1 MPEEVSAVENFPPA
15 HLKEGGRVF
24 YCLSVFTSLYSLFLF
39 ILWKEYIIDLKL
51 NKQNIVNIS

>member
-15 HLKEGGRVF
+15 HLKEGDVWF
-24 YCLSVFTSLYSLFLF
+24 SCLSVFTSLYSLFLF
-39 ILWKEYIIDLKL
+39 ILWKEYTIVLKL

>member
-1 MPEEVSAVENFPPA
+1 MPEEVSAVENFPHA
-15 HLKEGGRVF
+15 HLKEGDVWF
-24 YCLSVFTSLYSLFLF
+24 SCLSVFTSLYSLFLF

>member
-1 MPEEVSAVENFPPA
+1 MPEEVSAVENFPPD
-15 HLKEGGRVF
+15 HLKEGDVWF
-24 YCLSVFTSLYSLFLF
+24 SCLSVFTSLYSLFLF